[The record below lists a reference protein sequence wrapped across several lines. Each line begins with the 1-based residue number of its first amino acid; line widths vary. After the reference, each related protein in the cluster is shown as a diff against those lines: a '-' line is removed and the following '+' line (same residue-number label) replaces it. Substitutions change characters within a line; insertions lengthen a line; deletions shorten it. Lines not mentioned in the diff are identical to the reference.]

1 MTIHLEE
8 IKGRKP
14 PNDFAMRW
22 IFFQGQV
29 MVG

>member
-1 MTIHLEE
+1 MTLHLEE
-8 IKGRKP
+8 IKGWNP
-14 PNDFAMRW
+14 PDDLAMRW